1 MDDLIEFEDLVKKD
15 YKIFVDTSSLMQ
27 KNSDTVFFRYIAPLI
42 HRYGR
47 KLIIPKSVFNE
58 ISKHN

>member
-27 KNSDTVFFRYIAPLI
+27 KNSDTVFFR
-42 HRYGR
+42 
-47 KLIIPKSVFNE
+47 
-58 ISKHN
+58 